1 MALAQEIIVQK
12 NVPAKMRD
20 GTTLVAD
27 VYRPGGEASNG
38 EYPVLLTRQPYGKEL
53 PTVTS
58 YLNAIKAAGHGY
70 VVVIQ
75 DVRGRFGSEG
85 EWNPSVYEFED
96 GYDTVEWAATL
107 PGSNGDVG
115 MYGASYFGMTQ
126 WQAAVM
132 RPPSLKS
139 LAPGITWGN
148 YLNGAQ
154 FRGGVR
160 ELGLRI
166 YWWESVLALD
176 SLFREYRKDRE
187 KLEELLPAHVDV
199 IDGLPEEYGI
209 LPLKDLPDPGGV
221 MPYMF
226 EALDLG
232 IDSDVWKYLNIDG
245 RYEDVEVPTFHIGCW
260 YDVFLGETLRQ
271 YEAMKEVA
279 AGRGSMPPR
288 LLLGP
293 WIHTTTFPSMVGDLD
308 FGLASSGQFLDC
320 KGDVTDY
327 HLRWFD
333 ATLKGDESSLAGE
346 PPVKVFVMGENR
358 WRGYEEWPVPGS
370 REEKWYLH
378 AGGVLSREAPADNA
392 GGIPDEY
399 DYDPKDPV
407 PTVGGALLMPGVYR
421 AGARDQR
428 PNEERLDVLVYTSEE
443 LSEDYTVIGNVSAT
457 LYAASS
463 APDTDFVARLVDV
476 YPDGRAIGVTDGIIR
491 ASVRESYPAPGVIKP
506 TEPSL
511 IKPGEVYE
519 YVIDLWATGIT
530 FRTGHCIRVEV
541 TSSSFPRW
549 DRNLNTGEDTKDSS
563 RSEVARQQIFHDP
576 EHPSSIALTVV
587 DNQERA

>member
-12 NVPAKMRD
+12 NVPAEMRD

-27 VYRPGGEASNG
+27 VYRPGGEASDG
-38 EYPVLLTRQPYGKEL
+38 GYPVLLTRQPYGKEL
-53 PTVTS
+53 PTVTG
-58 YLNAIKAAGHGY
+58 YLNATRAAGRGY

-85 EWNPSVYEFED
+85 EWNPSVHEFED
-96 GYDTVEWAATL
+96 GYDTVEWAASL

-139 LAPGITWGN
+139 MAPGITWGN

-176 SLFREYRKDRE
+176 SLLRGYRKNRE
-187 KLEELLPAHVDV
+187 KLEELLPAHVYV
-199 IDGLPEEYGI
+199 IDNLPEEYGI

-221 MPYMF
+221 LPHMF

-232 IDSDVWKYLNIDG
+232 VADDVWEYLNIDG
-245 RYEDVEVPTFHIGCW
+245 RYGDVEVPTFHIGCW

-279 AGRGSMPPR
+279 AERGSMPPR
-288 LLLGP
+288 LLVGP
-293 WIHTTTFPSMVGDLD
+293 WTHTTTFPSMVGDLD
-308 FGLASSGQFLDC
+308 FGLASSGLFLNYN
-320 KGDVTDY
+320 GDMTDY

-333 ATLKGDESSLAGE
+333 ATLKGDEGSLAGE
-346 PPVKVFVMGENR
+346 PPEPPIEVFVMGENR

-370 REEKWYLH
+370 HEEKWYLH
-378 AGGVLSREAPADNA
+378 AGGILSREAPAASDT
-392 GGIPDEY
+392 PDEY

-407 PTVGGALLMPGVYR
+407 PTVGGALLMPDVYR

-428 PNEERLDVLVYTSEE
+428 PIEERTDVLVYTSEE
-443 LSEDYTVIGNVSAT
+443 MAKDYTAIGAVYAT

-476 YPDGRAIGVTDGIIR
+476 YPDGRAIVVTDGIIR
-491 ASVRESYPAPGVIKP
+491 ASARESYPAPGVIEP
-506 TEPSL
+506 VEPSP
-511 IKPGEVYE
+511 IVPGEVYE

-530 FRTGHCIRVEV
+530 FEAGHRIRVEV

-563 RSEVARQQIFHDP
+563 HSEVARQRIFHDP
-576 EHPSSIALTVV
+576 DRPSSVALTVV
-587 DNQERA
+587 DG

>member
-1 MALAQEIIVQK
+1 MALEEIIVQK
-12 NVPAKMRD
+12 NVPAEMRD

-27 VYRPGGEASNG
+27 VYRPGGEASDG

-58 YLNAIKAAGHGY
+58 YLNATRAAGRGY
-70 VVVIQ
+70 IVVIQ

-85 EWNPSVYEFED
+85 EWNPSVHEFED

-139 LAPGITWGN
+139 MAPGITWGN

-166 YWWESVLALD
+166 YWWEAVLALD
-176 SLFREYRKDRE
+176 SLFRTYRKDRE

-199 IDGLPEEYGI
+199 IDNLPEEYGT

-221 MPYMF
+221 LPQMF
-226 EALDLG
+226 GSLDLG
-232 IDSDVWKYLNIDG
+232 IADDMWEYLNIDG
-245 RYEDVEVPTFHIGCW
+245 RYGDVEVPTSHIGCW

-279 AGRGSMPPR
+279 AERGSMPPR
-288 LLLGP
+288 LLVGP
-293 WIHTTTFPSMVGDLD
+293 WTHTTTFPSMVGDLD
-308 FGLASSGQFLDC
+308 FGLASSGLFLNYN
-320 KGDVTDY
+320 GDMTDY

-333 ATLKGDESSLAGE
+333 ATLKGNEGSLAGE
-346 PPVKVFVMGENR
+346 PPIEVFVMGENR

-370 REEKWYLH
+370 HEEKWYLH
-378 AGGVLSREAPADNA
+378 AGGILSREAPAA
-392 GGIPDEY
+392 GDTPDEY

-407 PTVGGALLMPGVYR
+407 PTVGGALLMPDVYR

-428 PNEERLDVLVYTSEE
+428 PIEERTDVLVYTSEE
-443 LSEDYTVIGNVSAT
+443 MAKDYTAIGAVYAT

-463 APDTDFVARLVDV
+463 ASDTDFVARLVDV
-476 YPDGRAIGVTDGIIR
+476 YPDGRAIVVTDGIIR
-491 ASVRESYPAPGVIKP
+491 ASARESYPAPGVTEPIKP
-506 TEPSL
+506 SP
-511 IKPGEVYE
+511 IAPGEVYE

-530 FRTGHCIRVEV
+530 FEAGHRIRVEV

-563 RSEVARQQIFHDP
+563 HSEVARQRIFHDP
-576 EHPSSIALTVV
+576 DRPSSVTLTVV
-587 DNQERA
+587 DG

>member
-1 MALAQEIIVQK
+1 MAQEIIVQK
-12 NVPAKMRD
+12 NVPAEMRD

-27 VYRPGGEASNG
+27 VYRPGGEASDG
-38 EYPVLLTRQPYGKEL
+38 RYPVLLTRQPYGKEL

-58 YLNAIKAAGHGY
+58 YLNATKSAGRGY
-70 VVVIQ
+70 IVVIQ
-75 DVRGRFGSEG
+75 DVRGRFDSGG
-85 EWNPSVYEFED
+85 EWNPSVHEFED
-96 GYDTVEWAATL
+96 GYDTVEWAAEL

-132 RPPSLKS
+132 QPPSLKS
-139 LAPGITWGN
+139 IAPGITWGN

-176 SLFREYRKDRE
+176 SLFRRYHKDRE
-187 KLEELLPAHVDV
+187 KLAELLPAHVDV
-199 IDGLPEEYGI
+199 IDNLPEEYGI

-221 MPYMF
+221 LPHMF

-232 IDSDVWKYLNIDG
+232 IADDVWKYLNIDG
-245 RYEDVEVPTFHIGCW
+245 RYGDVDVPTFHIGCW

-271 YEAMKEVA
+271 YEAMKELA
-279 AGRGSMPPR
+279 AEGGSMPPR
-288 LLLGP
+288 LLVGP
-293 WIHTTTFPSMVGDLD
+293 WTHTTTFPSMVGDLD
-308 FGLASSGQFLDC
+308 FGLASSGQFLNC
-320 KGDVTDY
+320 RGDMTDY

-333 ATLKGDESSLAGE
+333 ATLKGDEGSLAGE
-346 PPVKVFVMGENR
+346 PPIEVFVMGENR

-370 REEKWYLH
+370 REEKWYLRAH
-378 AGGVLSREAPADNA
+378 GVLSREAPAGDTD
-392 GGIPDEY
+392 GTTDEY

-428 PNEERLDVLVYTSEE
+428 SIEDRPDVLVYTSEE
-443 LSEDYTVIGNVSAT
+443 LAVDYTAIGAVYAT

-491 ASVRESYPAPGVIKP
+491 ASARDSYPAPGAIEPV
-506 TEPSL
+506 EPSP
-511 IKPGEVYE
+511 IVPDEVYE

-530 FRTGHCIRVEV
+530 FEAGHRLRVEI

-549 DRNLNTGEDTKDSS
+549 DRNLNTGEDTRDSA
-563 RSEVARQQIFHDP
+563 RSEVARQRIFHDP
-576 EHPSSIALTVV
+576 DRPSSITLTVV
-587 DNQERA
+587 DG

>member
-12 NVPAKMRD
+12 NVPAEMRD

-27 VYRPGGEASNG
+27 VYRPGGEAPDEG
-38 EYPVLLTRQPYGKEL
+38 YPVLLTRQPYGKEL

-58 YLNAIKAAGHGY
+58 YLNATRAAGRGY
-70 VVVIQ
+70 IVVIQ

-85 EWNPSVYEFED
+85 EWNPSVHEFED
-96 GYDTVEWAATL
+96 GYDTVKWAASL
-107 PGSNGDVG
+107 PDSNGDVG

-139 LAPGITWGN
+139 MAPGITWGN

-166 YWWESVLALD
+166 YWWEAVLALD
-176 SLFREYRKDRE
+176 SLFRGYHKDRE
-187 KLEELLPAHVDV
+187 KLEELLSAHVDV
-199 IDGLPEEYGI
+199 IDNLPEEYGT

-221 MPYMF
+221 LPPMF

-232 IDSDVWKYLNIDG
+232 IADDVWEYLNIDG
-245 RYEDVEVPTFHIGCW
+245 RYGNVEVPTFHIGCW

-279 AGRGSMPPR
+279 AERSSVPPR
-288 LLLGP
+288 LLVGP
-293 WIHTTTFPSMVGDLD
+293 WTHTTTFPSMVGDLD
-308 FGLASSGQFLDC
+308 FGLASSGLFLNYN
-320 KGDVTDY
+320 GDMTDY

-333 ATLKGDESSLAGE
+333 ATLKGDEGSLAGE
-346 PPVKVFVMGENR
+346 PPVEVFVMGENR

-370 REEKWYLH
+370 HEEKWYLH
-378 AGGVLSREAPADNA
+378 AGGILSREAPAA
-392 GGIPDEY
+392 GDTPDEY
-399 DYDPKDPV
+399 NYDPKDPV
-407 PTVGGALLMPGVYR
+407 PTVGGALLMPDVYR

-428 PNEERLDVLVYTSEE
+428 PIEERTDVLVYTSEE
-443 LSEDYTVIGNVSAT
+443 MAKDYTAIGAVYAT

-476 YPDGRAIGVTDGIIR
+476 YPDGRAIVVTDGIIR
-491 ASVRESYPAPGVIKP
+491 ASARESYPAPGVMEPI
-506 TEPSL
+506 EPSP
-511 IKPGEVYE
+511 IVPGEVYE

-530 FRTGHCIRVEV
+530 FEAGHRIRVEV

-563 RSEVARQQIFHDP
+563 HSEVARQRIFHDP
-576 EHPSSIALTVV
+576 DRPSSVTLTVV
-587 DNQERA
+587 DG